1 MTYDALELLK
11 RFIAFPSLSHE
22 EGEIASYVEA
32 LATEAGLNVRR
43 EDDNV
48 WFWIG
53 EGEKTLLLNSHL
65 DVVPPSE
72 GHPFNP
78 FTPTEHQGRLYGRGS
93 VDAKAS
99 GAAMTATLLQ
109 LAADGFSPTNGRVV
123 VALTACEETGGG
135 YNGMEAIRSLLP
147 PIDAAL
153 VGEPTELQPCV
164 AQKGLLILKA
174 TANGKSAHAARK
186 HLGDNAIERAAR
198 DIGRVASIQFE
209 REDPF
214 LGSPTAVVTVI
225 DGGTVHNVVP
235 DSCSFTID
243 IRSTP
248 AYSHGELVDL
258 FRETLESDVHVHSE
272 RIVPVKTDVNHP
284 IVRACL
290 RNREDAE
297 PFGSPTASDWIFLQD
312 IPTVKIGPGDSRL
325 SHTAQESIPVDEVG
339 RAAKVYRDIITAY
352 FDDDTVE

>member
-11 RFIAFPSLSHE
+11 RLIAFPSLSHE
-22 EGEIASYVEA
+22 EGAIADFVES
-32 LATEAGLNVRR
+32 LARQAGVGVQR

-53 EGEKTLLLNSHL
+53 EGEHTLLLNSHL

-72 GHPFNP
+72 GHPFDP
-78 FTPTEHQGRLYGRGS
+78 FTPTVHEERLYGRGS

-99 GAAMTATLLQ
+99 GASMATALLQ
-109 LAADGFSPTNGRVV
+109 LHSEGFVPDNGRVM

-147 PIDAAL
+147 PINAAL

-174 TANGKSAHAARK
+174 TARGQSAHAARK

-198 DIGRVASIQFE
+198 DVGNVASMRFE

-214 LGSPTAVVTVI
+214 LGAPTAVVTVI

-235 DSCSFTID
+235 DSCRFTID
-243 IRSTP
+243 VRSTP
-248 AYSHGELVDL
+248 AYTHRELVDL
-258 FRETLESDVHVHSE
+258 FCETLESDIQVHSD
-272 RIVPVKTDVNHP
+272 RIVPVKTDVDQR

-290 RNREDAE
+290 SGRSDAI

-312 IPTVKIGPGDSRL
+312 VPTVKIGPGDSRL
-325 SHTAQESIPVDEVG
+325 SHTAGESIPVDEVR
-339 RAAKVYRDIITAY
+339 RASVVYRNIITEY
-352 FDDDTVE
+352 FKNDSLE